1 MNQEEYESRE
11 FAEWRKQISDLEHA
25 PLAERREAKAL
36 WLEALR
42 TPRLLRERAMW
53 LLAGNYGAGPLID
66 VNANLARRR
75 ASHIAFVAQALA
87 AAEWMCPPREARAAF
102 NSLTPA
108 EQTAANE
115 AILAAITA
123 HTDQ

>member
-1 MNQEEYESRE
+1 MNTEEYESRE
-11 FAEWRKQISDLEHA
+11 LAAWRKQISDLEHA

-42 TPRLLRERAMW
+42 APRLLRERAEW
-53 LLAGNYGAGPLID
+53 LMAGSYGAGPLID
-66 VNANLARRR
+66 VNASLARRR
-75 ASHIAFVAQALA
+75 VNHIAYVAQALA
-87 AAEWMCPPREARAAF
+87 AAEWMCPPREARIAYSA
-102 NSLTPA
+102 LTPA
-108 EQTAANE
+108 EQVAANE